1 MKFLVFVLYY
11 VRNKFILIMGTRANI
26 ILRENSNEKILYSH
40 YDGYIID
47 GVGEMLEEF
56 IWDFMDS
63 RINIGH
69 PLIEELYERLINKMY
84 PNPDNFDL
92 VDAFDIAGDIEYL
105 YIIDIKD
112 GIPSLVAYSRNSNEA
127 WEHPTS
133 EYSKYWSFVEL
144 IKTSDYITED

>member
-1 MKFLVFVLYY
+1 
-11 VRNKFILIMGTRANI
+11 MGTRANI

-40 YDGYIID
+40 YDGYIIN

-56 IWDFMDS
+56 IWDFMS
-63 RINIGH
+63 SKIKVTR
-69 PLIEELYERLINKMY
+69 PLIEELYERLINKMH

-92 VDAFDIAGDIEYL
+92 VGAFDIAGDIEYL

-112 GIPSLVAYSRNSNEA
+112 GIPSLVAYSRLSNEA
-127 WEHPTS
+127 WEHPTK

>member
-69 PLIEELYERLINKMY
+69 PLIEELYERLINKMH

-92 VDAFDIAGDIEYL
+92 VGAFDIAGDIEYL

>member
-92 VDAFDIAGDIEYL
+92 VGAFDIAGDIEYL

-112 GIPSLVAYSRNSNEA
+112 GIPSLVAYSRISDEA

>member
-92 VDAFDIAGDIEYL
+92 VGAFDIAGDIEYL